1 MAEERDL
8 TRKQRMLVAGL
19 GWVVALPLVVGF
31 FFLNVWVGIVLGVI
45 LIATTWDYVR
55 RGDTAGH
62 FERSYWGF
70 G

>member
-8 TRKQRMLVAGL
+8 TRKQRAIVAGFA
-19 GWVVALPLVVGF
+19 WVVAVPLVIGF
-31 FFLNVWVGIVLGVI
+31 GMLNIWVGIVLGIIV
-45 LIATTWDYVR
+45 IATTWDYIR

-62 FERSYWGF
+62 VERSYWGF